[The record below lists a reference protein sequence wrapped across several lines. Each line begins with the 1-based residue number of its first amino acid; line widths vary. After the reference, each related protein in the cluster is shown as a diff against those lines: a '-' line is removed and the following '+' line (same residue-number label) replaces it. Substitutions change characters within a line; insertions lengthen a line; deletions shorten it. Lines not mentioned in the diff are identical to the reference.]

1 MEQIREDV
9 SQLYALLMLERRIVG
24 VKLTE
29 TNKEYMEY
37 QGKEIKSPITYC
49 TVVKL
54 AMKGQAYKLPKDM
67 CSCKG
72 ASRALA
78 FNKPEDTYYDGTGP
92 CQLGL
97 FDDKETASKV
107 SNETKF
113 VKEAKTGVVIKP
125 LEQFEKRPDMVLIV
139 TNTYNAMRIMQGY
152 TSEFGLQQELCMC
165 GNQAICVECTSNP
178 YVRNNINISM
188 MCSGTRFYAQWG
200 RDEVGIGVPVNKF
213 HQLVRGVRKTVNSV
227 ENDKE
232 KERIIQGLKLLGEST
247 EDIQMNYTYYLQLE
261 REKRKEKEEWKREK
275 GKLKN

>member
-1 MEQIREDV
+1 MKKIREDIK
-9 SQLYALLMLERRIVG
+9 QLYALLALKRRVVG

-29 TNKEYMEY
+29 TQEEYTAYE
-37 QGKEIKSPITYC
+37 GKEINSPITYC

-54 AMKGQAYKLPKDM
+54 AMKGQAYKLPKEM

-78 FNKPEDTYYDGTGP
+78 FNKPENVYYDGTGP
-92 CQLGL
+92 CKLGL
-97 FDDKETASKV
+97 FDNKEIASKV

-113 VKEAKTGVVIKP
+113 VKKAKIGAIIKP
-125 LEQFEKRPDMVLIV
+125 LEQFEKKPDMVLIV
-139 TNTYNAMRIMQGY
+139 TNTYNAMRIIQGY
-152 TSEFGLQQELCMC
+152 TCEFGLQQEMCMC

-178 YVRNNINISM
+178 YVRNSINISM
-188 MCSGTRFYAQWG
+188 LCSGTRFYAQWG
-200 RDEVGIGVPVNKF
+200 QDEVGIGIPINKF

-232 KERIIQGLKLLGEST
+232 KERIIQGLKLLGKST

-261 REKRKEKEEWKREK
+261 RKKERKKKN
-275 GKLKN
+275 GKKKKTN